1 MATGAGALLGAVAF
15 GRDVTE
21 ERRQRER
28 EASLAAVTRAAAG
41 APDTGGDTG
50 RASCVLTA
58 LVEHARTPVTAAC
71 LYLLDTEA
79 DTLRRVAAFGTDAS
93 GTHAPAIPLTR
104 QHPWWDL
111 LIAGPAYSSY
121 DRVQPRWLRAIDPT
135 VWKATSIRAWA
146 TVPLRA
152 DDTLVGV
159 LSIGLSV
166 PHVWNIAER
175 AWIEACADA
184 VTMGIENDRLFAAER
199 RKSQELEAT
208 LAGMTL
214 SPPIS
219 GTTDEQRHNL

>member
-1 MATGAGALLGAVAF
+1 MATGEGTLLGAVAF

-21 ERRQRER
+21 ERRQQER

-41 APDTGGDTG
+41 VPDPGGDVG
-50 RASCVLTA
+50 RASRVLTA
-58 LVEHARTPVTAAC
+58 LVAHARTPVTAAC
-71 LYLLDTEA
+71 LYLLGTEA
-79 DTLRRVAAFGTDAS
+79 GTLRRVAAFGTEAS

-111 LIAGPAYSSY
+111 LIAGPAYSSH
-121 DRVQPRWLRAIDPT
+121 DRAQPRWLRAIDPT

-152 DDTLVGV
+152 DDMLVGA
-159 LSIGLSV
+159 LSVGLSV

-199 RKSQELEAT
+199 RKSQELEAA

-219 GTTDEQRHNL
+219 GTTDQQRHDL